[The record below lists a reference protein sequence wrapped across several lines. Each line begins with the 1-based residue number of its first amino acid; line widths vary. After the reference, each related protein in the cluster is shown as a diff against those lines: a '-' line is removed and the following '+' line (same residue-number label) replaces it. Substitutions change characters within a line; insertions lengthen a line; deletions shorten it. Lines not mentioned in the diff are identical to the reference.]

1 MRLLVFSLLIFL
13 GAGATAAQASST
25 GPASDRD
32 AQPENFPH
40 PVYPAEAVRNG
51 LSGKCNVILDVTA
64 DGEPFNVKA
73 DCTDPVF
80 VESATEA
87 MKHVT
92 FPTKLVEGQ
101 SVSRTGVVYP
111 IEYRYE

>member
-1 MRLLVFSLLIFL
+1 MRLLAVSVLIFL
-13 GAGATAAQASST
+13 EVGAAAAQSGSPA
-25 GPASDRD
+25 PASDRD
-32 AQPENFPH
+32 AQPENYPH

-80 VESATEA
+80 AESATEA
-87 MKHVT
+87 MKQVT
-92 FPTKLVEGQ
+92 FPPKLVEGQ